1 MSVETTTIAL
11 CVATL
16 VVLILLM
23 SCAGSP
29 KRKSGSSYHSQNQCG
44 RDGMQD
50 RESISDDQLSNY
62 GRGKENRDAAQR
74 ESDLQ
79 DLDEYD
85 DYNSVAQYQSLEP
98 EVFESHDEYSSNIS
112 VASHGASALSTTSHD
127 NYPVSFVGL
136 RRPDMH
142 SIYADSSARQQ
153 HSEYADQM
161 PSHSSYM
168 L

>member
-1 MSVETTTIAL
+1 MPVELTTIAL

-29 KRKSGSSYHSQNQCG
+29 KRRSGPSYHRQNQCG
-44 RDGMQD
+44 REGMQD
-50 RESISDDQLSNY
+50 LDSISDHQLSNY
-62 GRGKENRDAAQR
+62 GRGEENRNADQR
-74 ESDLQ
+74 NSDLQ
-79 DLDEYD
+79 DLDGYE

-98 EVFESHDEYSSNIS
+98 EVYESHEEYSGNIG

-127 NYPVSFVGL
+127 NYPVPFVGL

-142 SIYADSSARQQ
+142 SIYADTSARQQ

-161 PSHSSYM
+161 PSHTSYT